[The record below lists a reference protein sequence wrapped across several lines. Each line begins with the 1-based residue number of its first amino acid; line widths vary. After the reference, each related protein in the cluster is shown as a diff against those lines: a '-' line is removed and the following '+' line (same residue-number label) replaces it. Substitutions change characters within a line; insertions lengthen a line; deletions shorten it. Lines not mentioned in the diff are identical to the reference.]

1 MKKICFFFF
10 LLATAVTLSAQNIGI
25 GTTEPL
31 NKLQVQGS
39 ILVTSPTTATTT
51 APTAAQ
57 TKTLPG
63 LGTITF
69 LNTDSTGRLYDP
81 GGPAGNYG
89 IDLDSK
95 ANILPTSN
103 IGFEVIF
110 ETMDLN
116 TGDSL
121 IIKESST
128 GTKLIAVGNGYNTTG
143 KWIFNS
149 SSLYINFKSNTDFN
163 TGAGFSLLF
172 RRLYN
177 NSFTLPDVSGHAGN
191 TFFFDAKSGALRS
204 GELNNSARGTHS
216 VALGFNNT
224 ASSNSS
230 IALGSGT
237 IASGFNSIAM
247 GQNTI
252 ASGAFSTAMGSVTTA
267 IGINSTAMGYQ
278 TIASGS
284 SATATGQ
291 STDASGD
298 FSMAMGH
305 LTNAS
310 GTYSLATGKSTD
322 ATGHAATA
330 TGDNSLASGAVSFAS
345 GFHTTASGNY
355 STAMGS
361 YVSTNNYDG
370 SFIIGDNS
378 TTTVLNSANINN
390 FRARFAGGYRLF
402 TSAAAINAESC
413 LLAAGGNAWVTASDV
428 RLKEKF
434 QQSDGEN
441 FLEKIATMKLGSWN
455 YISQNPLKQRHYGPM
470 AQDFYAAFGKDKYGT
485 IGNDTTINSA
495 DFAGVSFIA
504 IQALEKRTQ
513 KMEALEKENANL
525 LARLKEFEIN
535 MKLQQTLVETQQ
547 KQLYELMATVK
558 KMLQDN
564 TSH

>member
-267 IGINSTAMGYQ
+267 MGINSTAMGYQ
-278 TIASGS
+278 T
-284 SATATGQ
+284 
-291 STDASGD
+291 
-298 FSMAMGH
+298 MAMGH